1 MILRGRGRHETV
13 IHRTAGFRVI
23 AALAVVACTVA
34 GGGGRA
40 AAAGSGPSHPASA
53 APADRPLW
61 PSLRPPQAHGWEGLA
76 HDTAA
81 GSTSG
86 AGAYRPAGGPAGQ
99 TIAVGAGPYG
109 VAVDQ
114 ATDTAY
120 VVANGTVSVINA
132 ATCNATV
139 TSGCGQTPPTV
150 TALTQAGPVDAVDQ
164 ATDTVYVANLG
175 SDTVSVINGAT
186 CNATV
191 TTGCSQIPATLTVGE
206 GPDGIAVDQA
216 TDTVYVANDGPGGNN
231 SGDTVS
237 VVNGATCN
245 GQVTSGCG
253 QTPAA
258 VTVGFAPAVPA
269 VDEATNTV
277 YVPNSN
283 FGGAGSVSVIDGAT
297 CDAVNQ
303 SGCASTP
310 PTVSL
315 GFNTAPASV
324 AVDQA
329 TNTVYVTSD
338 LPNNTGTTLGLVDVI
353 DGAACDATVT
363 FGCGQAPR
371 TVTVGSIPIAVTVD
385 PVTQSVFVV
394 DQEDSAVSVIDG
406 AICNAV
412 NTAGCAQ
419 RPPEVG
425 TGFDPGYLGI
435 DAATNTVYVAN
446 QNENTVSVLDGAA
459 CTLTQQSGC
468 RHPAPTTVVG
478 TGPQGIA
485 VNQLTDTVYVGNQ
498 NDNDLTVIDGA
509 ICNASM
515 RSGCGRAWPTVAT
528 GSFPQA
534 VAVDQVTD
542 TIYVANLNDNTVSV
556 INGATCNARV
566 TSGCGQSPPTVSVGS
581 EPDGIAVDQVTD
593 TIYVANAGDNTVSV
607 IDGAACNATVTSGCG
622 QSPLVIEV
630 GNSPI
635 AVAVD
640 QVTDTAYVANAGD
653 NTVSVIDGAACNAT
667 VTSGC
672 GQSSSVI
679 AVGNAPDAV
688 AVNQVTDTIY
698 VTTGLFEEF
707 TPSAAMYVIDG
718 ATCNSAISS
727 GCDQTPATVVTGG
740 FSYGVAVNQATD
752 TVFADSI
759 IDSDLEAFAGAT
771 CDASQHAGCGQTPA
785 SVPVGGWPANLAV
798 NPATG
803 TIYVPDNVDGQVS
816 IVAVPEGRP
825 L

>member
-1 MILRGRGRHETV
+1 MILRGPGRHESA
-13 IHRTAGFRVI
+13 IHRTADFRVI
-23 AALAVVACTVA
+23 AALAVVACAVVV
-34 GGGGRA
+34 GGGRA
-40 AAAGSGPSHPASA
+40 AAAGSEPSLGTSAASA
-53 APADRPLW
+53 DRLSW
-61 PSLRPPQAHGWEGLA
+61 PPLRPPQVHGWEGLA
-76 HDTAA
+76 HDAAA
-81 GSTSG
+81 GSAGG

-120 VVANGTVSVINA
+120 VVANGTVSVIDT

-139 TSGCGQTPPTV
+139 TSGCGQTPAIV

-175 SDTVSVINGAT
+175 SDTVSVINGAS

-231 SGDTVS
+231 SGNTVS
-237 VVNGATCN
+237 VIDGATCN
-245 GQVTSGCG
+245 GEVTSGCG
-253 QTPAA
+253 QTPAT
-258 VTVGFAPAVPA
+258 VTVGLAPAVPA

-277 YVPNSN
+277 YVPDSN
-283 FGGAGSVSVIDGAT
+283 PGGPASVSVIDGAT
-297 CDAVNQ
+297 CNATVT
-303 SGCASTP
+303 SGCGRTP
-310 PTVSL
+310 PAISV
-315 GFNTAPASV
+315 GFNTAPAAA

-329 TNTVYVTSD
+329 TNTVYVTSG
-338 LPNNTGTTLGLVDVI
+338 LPNSTGTTLGLVDVI

-363 FGCGQAPR
+363 SGCGQAPR
-371 TVTVGSIPIAVTVD
+371 TVTVGSTPIAVTVD
-385 PVTQSVFVV
+385 PVTESVFVV
-394 DQEDSAVSVIDG
+394 NEEDSTVSVIDG

-412 NTAGCAQ
+412 STAGCAQ
-419 RPPEVG
+419 RPPEVA
-425 TGFDPGYLGI
+425 TGFNPGYL
-435 DAATNTVYVAN
+435 DVDVATDTVYVAN

-459 CTLTQQSGC
+459 CTLTHQSGC
-468 RHPAPTTVVG
+468 RHPAPTTTAG

-485 VNQLTDTVYVGNQ
+485 VNQLTDTIYVGNQ

-509 ICNASM
+509 TCNASV
-515 RSGCGRAWPTVAT
+515 RSGCGRAWPTVTT

-534 VAVDQVTD
+534 VAVDQATD
-542 TIYVANLNDNTVSV
+542 TIYVANLNGNTVSV
-556 INGATCNARV
+556 INGATCNAEV
-566 TSGCGQSPPTVSVGS
+566 TSGCGRSPPTVQVGNK
-581 EPDGIAVDQVTD
+581 PDGIAVDQATD
-593 TIYVANAGDNTVSV
+593 TIYVANGNDNTVSV
-607 IDGAACNATVTSGCG
+607 IDGAGCNATVTSGCG
-622 QSPLVIEV
+622 HSPPVIAV
-630 GNSPI
+630 GNNPI

-640 QVTDTAYVANAGD
+640 QFTDTAYVANAGD
-653 NTVSVIDGAACNAT
+653 NTVSVIDGAECNAT

-672 GQSSSVI
+672 GQSPLVI

-688 AVNQVTDTIY
+688 AVNQATDTIY
-698 VTTGLFEEF
+698 VTTGLFEEA

-718 ATCNSAISS
+718 ATCNAAISS
-727 GCDQTPATVVTGG
+727 GCGQTPATMVTGG

-759 IDSDLEAFAGAT
+759 IDSDLEVFDGAT
-771 CDASQHAGCGQTPA
+771 CNAIHHAGCGQTPT
-785 SVPVGGWPANLAV
+785 SVLVGGWPANLAL

-803 TIYVPDNVDGQVS
+803 TVYVPDNVDGQVS
-816 IVAVPEGRP
+816 IVATPAG
-825 L
+825 

>member
-1 MILRGRGRHETV
+1 MILRGRGRDENV

-23 AALAVVACTVA
+23 AALAVVACAVAVA
-34 GGGGRA
+34 GSA
-40 AAAGSGPSHPASA
+40 AASGLGPSRSTSAASA
-53 APADRPLW
+53 DRLSW
-61 PSLRPPQAHGWEGLA
+61 PPLRPPQVHGWEGLA
-76 HDTAA
+76 HDAAA
-81 GSTSG
+81 GSASG
-86 AGAYRPAGGPAGQ
+86 AGAYRPAGSPAGQ

-120 VVANGTVSVINA
+120 VVANGTVSVIDT

-175 SDTVSVINGAT
+175 SDTVSVINGAS

-231 SGDTVS
+231 TGNTVS

-253 QTPAA
+253 QTPAT
-258 VTVGFAPAVPA
+258 VTVGLAPAVPA

-283 FGGAGSVSVIDGAT
+283 FGGAGTVSVIDGAT
-297 CDAVNQ
+297 CDATHH
-303 SGCASTP
+303 SGCGSTP
-310 PTVSL
+310 PTVSV
-315 GFNTAPASV
+315 GFNTGPTSV

-329 TNTVYVTSD
+329 TNTAYALAYGPSLGSVYVINGST
-338 LPNNTGTTLGLVDVI
+338 
-353 DGAACDATVT
+353 CDATVT
-363 FGCGQAPR
+363 SGCGQAPP
-371 TVTVGSIPIAVTVD
+371 TVTVGSDPIAVTVD
-385 PVTQSVFVV
+385 PVTESVFVV
-394 DQEDSAVSVIDG
+394 NEEDSTVSVIDG

-412 NTAGCAQ
+412 SAAGCAQ
-419 RPPEVG
+419 RPPEVA
-425 TGFDPGYLGI
+425 TGFDPGYL
-435 DAATNTVYVAN
+435 DVDVATDTIYVAN
-446 QNENTVSVLDGAA
+446 QNESTVSVLDGAA
-459 CTLTQQSGC
+459 CTLTHQSGC
-468 RHPAPTTVVG
+468 RHPAPTTTVG

-498 NDNDLTVIDGA
+498 NDNNLTVIDGA
-509 ICNASM
+509 TCNASL

-534 VAVDQVTD
+534 VAVDQATD
-542 TIYVANLNDNTVSV
+542 TIYVANLNGNTVSV
-556 INGATCNARV
+556 INGTTCNAEV
-566 TSGCGQSPPTVSVGS
+566 TSGCGQSPPAVSVGND
-581 EPDGIAVDQVTD
+581 PDGIAVDQATD
-593 TIYVANAGDNTVSV
+593 TIYVANADDNTVSV

-622 QSPLVIEV
+622 QSPPVIAV
-630 GNSPI
+630 GSGPI

-653 NTVSVIDGAACNAT
+653 NTVSVIDGATCNAT

-672 GQSSSVI
+672 GQSPPVI

-688 AVNQVTDTIY
+688 AVNQATDTIY

-718 ATCNSAISS
+718 ATCNAAISS
-727 GCDQTPATVVTGG
+727 GCGQTPATMVTGG

-752 TVFADSI
+752 TVFADST
-759 IDSDLEAFAGAT
+759 IDSDLEAFDGAT
-771 CDASQHAGCGQTPA
+771 CDAINHAGCGQAPA

-803 TIYVPDNVDGQVS
+803 TVYVPDNVDGQVS
-816 IVAVPEGRP
+816 IVAAPAG
-825 L
+825 

>member
-1 MILRGRGRHETV
+1 MILRGRGRRENV

-23 AALAVVACTVA
+23 AALAVVACAVAVA
-34 GGGGRA
+34 GSA
-40 AAAGSGPSHPASA
+40 AASGLGPSRPASA
-53 APADRPLW
+53 ASADRLSW
-61 PSLRPPQAHGWEGLA
+61 PSLRPPQVHGWEGLA
-76 HDTAA
+76 HDAA
-81 GSTSG
+81 ADSASG
-86 AGAYRPAGGPAGQ
+86 AGAYRPADGPAGQ

-120 VVANGTVSVINA
+120 VVANGTVSVINT

-175 SDTVSVINGAT
+175 SDTVSVINGAS
-186 CNATV
+186 CRATV
-191 TTGCSQIPATLTVGE
+191 TTGCGQIPATLTVGE

-231 SGDTVS
+231 TGNTVS
-237 VVNGATCN
+237 VINGATCN

-253 QTPAA
+253 QTPAT
-258 VTVGFAPAVPA
+258 VTVGLAPAVPA

-297 CDAVNQ
+297 CDATHH
-303 SGCASTP
+303 SGCGSTP
-310 PTVSL
+310 ATVSV
-315 GFNTAPASV
+315 GFNTAPGSV

-329 TNTVYVTSD
+329 TNTVYVTSGP
-338 LPNNTGTTLGLVDVI
+338 PNSTGTTLGLVDVI

-363 FGCGQAPR
+363 SGCGQAPP
-371 TVTVGSIPIAVTVD
+371 TVTVGSTPIAVTVD

-394 DQEDSAVSVIDG
+394 NEEDSTISVIDG

-419 RPPEVG
+419 RPPEVA
-425 TGFDPGYLGI
+425 TGFNPGYLDI
-435 DAATNTVYVAN
+435 DAATDTVYVAN

-468 RHPAPTTVVG
+468 RHPAPTTTAG

-498 NDNDLTVIDGA
+498 NDNDLTVIGGA
-509 ICNASM
+509 TCNASI

-534 VAVDQVTD
+534 VAVDQATD
-542 TIYVANLNDNTVSV
+542 TIYVANLNGNTVSV
-556 INGATCNARV
+556 INGATCNAEV
-566 TSGCGQSPPTVSVGS
+566 TSGCGQSPPAVSVGND
-581 EPDGIAVDQVTD
+581 PDGIAVDQATD
-593 TIYVANAGDNTVSV
+593 TIYVANGGDNTVSV

-622 QSPLVIEV
+622 QSPPVIAV
-630 GNSPI
+630 GNGPI
-635 AVAVD
+635 AVAVN
-640 QVTDTAYVANAGD
+640 QLTDTAYVANEGD
-653 NTVSVIDGAACNAT
+653 NTVSVIDGATCNAT

-672 GQSSSVI
+672 GQSPPVI
-679 AVGNAPDAV
+679 AVGNSPDAV
-688 AVNQVTDTIY
+688 AVNQATDTIY
-698 VTTGLFEEF
+698 VTTGFFEEF

-718 ATCNSAISS
+718 ATCNAAVSS
-727 GCDQTPATVVTGG
+727 GCGQTPATMVTGG

-759 IDSDLEAFAGAT
+759 IDSDLEAFDGAT
-771 CDASQHAGCGQTPA
+771 CDAIDHAGCGQTPA

-816 IVAVPEGRP
+816 IVAASTG
-825 L
+825 